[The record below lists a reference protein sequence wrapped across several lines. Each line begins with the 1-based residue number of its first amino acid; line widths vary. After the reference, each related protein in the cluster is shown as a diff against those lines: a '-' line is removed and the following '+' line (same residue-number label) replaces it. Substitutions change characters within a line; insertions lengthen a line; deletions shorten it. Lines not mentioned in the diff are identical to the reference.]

1 MDIGKAFV
9 DAWNIYVKNFIVLIL
24 AGIVTMFLFWLV
36 APLVG
41 FQMMFVKA
49 KRGEPIVFNDVF
61 APFSKF
67 WPLAIASAWITILL
81 CLAFVPMVIAFC
93 LEWYWL
99 GIILTIAAVVLDVYV
114 GVAWLFA
121 LLLIYEKGL
130 GINAALKASKD
141 LVSKN
146 NWWLVFLLVIL
157 AGFVS
162 GLGNIALYI
171 GAILTMPLGTGAIAC
186 AYAEIAK

>member
-9 DAWNIYVKNFIVLIL
+9 DAWNIYVKNFVIIIL
-24 AGIVTMFLFWLV
+24 AGIVAMILGILV

-49 KRGEPIVFNDVF
+49 KRGEAISFNDIF

-67 WPLAIASAWITILL
+67 IPLALGAAWIFILL
-81 CLAFVPMVIAFC
+81 CLAFFPMAIAFW
-93 LEWYWL
+93 LNWNWL
-99 GIILTIAAVVLDVYV
+99 GMILTVAAIVWDIYV
-114 GVAWLFA
+114 GVGWLFA

-130 GINAALKASKD
+130 GINAALKASREI
-141 LVSKN
+141 VGKN

-162 GLGNIALYI
+162 GLGNIAWGI

-186 AYAEIAK
+186 AYAEAAK